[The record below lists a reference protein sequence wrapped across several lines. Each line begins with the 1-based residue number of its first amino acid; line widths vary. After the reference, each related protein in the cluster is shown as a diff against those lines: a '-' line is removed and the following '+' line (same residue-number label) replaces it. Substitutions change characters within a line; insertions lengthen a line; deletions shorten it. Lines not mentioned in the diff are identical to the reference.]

1 MALGRRESRKQE
13 NLWIATQD
21 LPKAV
26 SHPFYSKLNE
36 ILAKHGFDQYIEEMT
51 ARFYAPKNGRP
62 SLPPGNYFRLLF
74 IGYFEGIASE
84 RGIAWRVADS
94 LGLRHFLGFSLTDNT
109 PDHSTM
115 SKIRRR
121 IDLETHNEIFSFVL
135 QILAREKILVG
146 KSIGIDATTLEANAA
161 MRGIVRRDTGATY
174 QEFLTE
180 LAKGSGKF

>member
-74 IGYFEGIASE
+74 IGYFEGNASE

-161 MRGIVRRDTGATY
+161 MRGIVRRDTGRNLPGVSHRTC
-174 QEFLTE
+174 Q
-180 LAKGSGKF
+180 GIWN